1 MNSIRPA
8 LAVIIGLVLA
18 SVIQVLTQYFTDTK
32 FRPVQEIAESTVTGP
47 ATTILSG
54 FAIGLESTVWSILV
68 IGGAIS
74 AAFFLA
80 DPHSRTSSPSACTS
94 SRSPAWAC

>member
-1 MNSIRPA
+1 EEHGMKAINRGFFLSAGISAAAVIVISLVYMKSIRPA

-54 FAIGLESTVWSILV
+54 FSLGLESTVWSALI
-68 IGGAIS
+68 ICG
-74 AAFFLA
+74 
-80 DPHSRTSSPSACTS
+80 
-94 SRSPAWAC
+94 